1 MNKVLKNIIAYICLM
16 TILPL
21 FFENLIKSDK
31 IFSNLGIIFIYLITG
46 LVICFL
52 NYQEIKKMFKKYK
65 KNWRKNIKKNILT
78 WIIGFLIMMLCN
90 YIVLTFINNKLTV
103 NEKLVREMY
112 NNYLIASTFINILI
126 IPFLEEI
133 VFRLSFNEIKN
144 KYLYLITSSFIFAF
158 FHVIGSLESI
168 LSIFYILP
176 YFAIG
181 ITLGLVYY
189 RSQNI
194 FDSILIH
201 AIHNLVVLICYFIF

>member
-21 FFENLIKSDK
+21 FFQNIIKSDK
-31 IFSNLGIIFIYLITG
+31 IYNNLGIIFIYLITG
-46 LVICFL
+46 LVIGFL

-65 KNWRKNIKKNILT
+65 KNWQKNIKKNILT
-78 WIIGFLIMMLCN
+78 WIIGFLIMMFCN
-90 YIVLTFINNKLTV
+90 YLVLTFINNKLTV

>member
-21 FFENLIKSDK
+21 FFQNLIKSDK